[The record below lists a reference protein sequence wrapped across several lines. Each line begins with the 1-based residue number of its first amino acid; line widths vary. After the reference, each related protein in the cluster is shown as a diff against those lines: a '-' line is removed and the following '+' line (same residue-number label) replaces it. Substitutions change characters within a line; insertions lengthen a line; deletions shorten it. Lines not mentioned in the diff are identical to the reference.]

1 MKNVYNIVRVLKEDF
16 MKNEKFKKYSDLA
29 VKVGVN
35 LQKDQILMINSP
47 VECVEFTRLL
57 VESAYEAGAS
67 YVMVRWNDD
76 LIRKTYF
83 TYASEEVI
91 AEVPDY
97 VVEQFKYVVDR
108 GAAVISISARR
119 PGLKDV
125 DPKITNCAKQATNI

>member
-57 VESAYEAGAS
+57 
-67 YVMVRWNDD
+67 
-76 LIRKTYF
+76 L
-83 TYASEEVI
+83 
-91 AEVPDY
+91 
-97 VVEQFKYVVDR
+97 
-108 GAAVISISARR
+108 
-119 PGLKDV
+119 
-125 DPKITNCAKQATNI
+125 